1 MLKEPFSSYDVGLDS
16 SRRFERLNVQ
26 RFQHVSTLKLKGNHI
41 WLSCFTSY
49 RMAVAHP
56 TITVALRRGYLMYL
70 QLINLPTRRVPWHQG
85 LRIKHQLKWQSNSAV
100 FPLQNV
106 ICMEQIYNKY
116 PSSRE
121 PSESELVFPEGRI
134 CSEYSMIGFVCRPYM
149 LEGLSE
155 SYRQYPQTKSNQWR
169 AGAYLPQMSHSQVA
183 LKMGHPKIPLKIGS
197 WLILILNSHQ
207 NCEKMGG
214 LVDRPYFHRRPAAI
228 PTPRGRL
235 MRCESFALTGPG
247 LVSARPLLPAWRDVG
262 TWRLQNPTMEV
273 KKRIYVFF

>member
-41 WLSCFTSY
+41 WLY

-169 AGAYLPQMSHSQVA
+169 AGAYLSPNV
-183 LKMGHPKIPLKIGS
+183 PLSSGS
-197 WLILILNSHQ
+197 
-207 NCEKMGG
+207 
-214 LVDRPYFHRRPAAI
+214 
-228 PTPRGRL
+228 
-235 MRCESFALTGPG
+235 
-247 LVSARPLLPAWRDVG
+247 
-262 TWRLQNPTMEV
+262 
-273 KKRIYVFF
+273 